1 MSKELDVLLTR
12 DTVYLIHPA
21 QPANWR
27 RETRLYFFTSRFT
40 GGSEKKKKGN
50 VYNARK
56 KNPHTFNQKAA
67 IKLNQISKK

>member
-1 MSKELDVLLTR
+1 MSKELDVLLTK

-40 GGSEKKKKGN
+40 GGSKKKKKGN
-50 VYNARK
+50 VYNAV
-56 KNPHTFNQKAA
+56 
-67 IKLNQISKK
+67 

>member
-56 KNPHTFNQKAA
+56 KE
-67 IKLNQISKK
+67 KKILIHLIRKQPLS